1 MLNKERHSHS
11 SYHDFKLSLNKNI
24 STYIYL
30 YTALIYATADR
41 REEKNSKFSKEV
53 SLGEQNELLK
63 KSKKTLSHVLL
74 LLFISFIH
82 IFFCYF
88 F

>member
-41 REEKNSKFSKEV
+41 REEKIP
-53 SLGEQNELLK
+53 SLVK
-63 KSKKTLSHVLL
+63 KSVWVNRMN
-74 LLFISFIH
+74 
-82 IFFCYF
+82 Y
-88 F
+88 